1 MVIWVQAVCKHQLNF
16 KNVFH
21 NLFLLT
27 NFKML
32 QSEIY
37 KSVKQR
43 QITLACAS
51 VTALTP
57 FTDTIHLPVLS
68 LTATATYL
76 DATVVM
82 TMLAC

>member
-1 MVIWVQAVCKHQLNF
+1 
-16 KNVFH
+16 
-21 NLFLLT
+21 
-27 NFKML
+27 ML

-68 LTATATYL
+68 LTATYL
-76 DATVVM
+76 DATTVM